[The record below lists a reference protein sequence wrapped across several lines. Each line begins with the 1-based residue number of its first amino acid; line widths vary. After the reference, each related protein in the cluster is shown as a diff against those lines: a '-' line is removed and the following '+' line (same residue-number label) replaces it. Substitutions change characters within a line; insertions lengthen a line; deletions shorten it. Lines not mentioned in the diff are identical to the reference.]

1 MNTAEKISLSP
12 VSYTHLDVYKRQ
24 TGETPN
30 IFYYPAI
37 AGLKE
42 WAQNGVLLDL
52 TDSLN
57 EDEEWKNTFLDGALD
72 TYDLSA
78 YGVDGIYALP
88 NELNVDALSLIHIFL
103 TV

>member
-1 MNTAEKISLSP
+1 M
-12 VSYTHLDVYKRQ
+12 
-24 TGETPN
+24 
-30 IFYYPAI
+30 
-37 AGLKE
+37 
-42 WAQNGVLLDL
+42 DL

-88 NELNVDALSLIHIFL
+88 NELNVDAIFIAQGFI
-103 TV
+103 